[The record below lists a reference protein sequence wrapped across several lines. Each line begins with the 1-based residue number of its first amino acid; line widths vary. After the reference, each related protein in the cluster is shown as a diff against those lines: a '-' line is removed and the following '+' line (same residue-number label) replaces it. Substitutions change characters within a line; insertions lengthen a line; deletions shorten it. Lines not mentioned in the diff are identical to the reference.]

1 MERLAIQAPAAYSM
15 RRATRALLCALALR
29 SAAPKTPK
37 RAKATGRNESY
48 AVVLYG
54 HGGYVAGALVLGHVL
69 RRVDGTRRRTALVAN
84 VSASA
89 RAALAADG
97 LYDVR
102 HAAALARHAAGPGV
116 WPGRMLDLW
125 ALPFERVLKLDLD
138 LMLLPGAGPAQ
149 HLRRLWDAPV
159 GGGPNASA
167 LAARRPRGHSTF
179 LPAAPPVRTPAR
191 AAAPRPRRAPRRR
204 CARATRATAGAST
217 GACCSCGRRAT
228 RTPRSRA
235 RSRRRTSPRTAPW
248 ATTSRS

>member
-1 MERLAIQAPAAYSM
+1 M
-15 RRATRALLCALALR
+15 RRATRALFCALALR
-29 SAAPKTPK
+29 SAAPKPP
-37 RAKATGRNESY
+37 KATGRNESY

-138 LMLLPGAGPAQ
+138 LMLLPGAGSGT
-149 HLRRLWDAPV
+149 RRW
-159 GGGPNASA
+159 
-167 LAARRPRGHSTF
+167 AAGRTRRPSRRG
-179 LPAAPPVRTPAR
+179 AR
-191 AAAPRPRRAPRRR
+191 AG
-204 CARATRATAGAST
+204 TRLS
-217 GACCSCGRRAT
+217 
-228 RTPRSRA
+228 
-235 RSRRRTSPRTAPW
+235 SRRRRRSGPPRAPPRPTHGLRG
-248 ATTSRS
+248 ARRGRLSLIHI